1 MRLGTIAVRVSNGKM
16 RWLFLLLRQ
25 EMFLATVTE
34 ELHPKGTSDNSFL
47 MLRT

>member
-1 MRLGTIAVRVSNGKM
+1 MKLGTIVERVANGKM
-16 RWLFLLLRQ
+16 RRLFLLPCQ

-47 MLRT
+47 MVRT